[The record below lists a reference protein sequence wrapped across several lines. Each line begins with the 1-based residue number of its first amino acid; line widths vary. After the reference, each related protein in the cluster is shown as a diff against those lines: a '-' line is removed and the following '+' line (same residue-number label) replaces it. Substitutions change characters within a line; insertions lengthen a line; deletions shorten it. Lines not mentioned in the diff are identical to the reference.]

1 MAVNG
6 MAKVTRP
13 TQTDRRYWLLKS
25 DPESFGFDDLWN
37 SPGRTTHWDGVRNFQ
52 ARNYMRD
59 EMKKGDLAFFYHSGG
74 DDPAIHGIVEIVRE
88 GYPDHTAVDP
98 KDPHYDPRS
107 KGVENPWSM
116 VDIHAIERLGRPVKL
131 SEMRT
136 KPELEG
142 MPLLQKGNRLSVQK
156 VGAAE
161 WNEVLAL
168 AKHGGG

>member
-1 MAVNG
+1 MT
-6 MAKVTRP
+6 KVTRAAHR
-13 TQTDRRYWLLKS
+13 DRHYWLLKS
-25 DPESFGFDDLWN
+25 EPDSFSFDDLWN
-37 SPGRTTHWDGVRNFQ
+37 APNRATHWDGVRNYQ

-59 EMKKGDLAFFYHSGG
+59 EMKKGDLAFFYHSGAEPG
-74 DDPAIHGIVEIVRE
+74 IVGIVEITRE

-107 KGVENPWSM
+107 KPGESSWSM
-116 VDIHAIERLGRPVKL
+116 VDIHAIERFSRPIAL
-131 SEMRT
+131 SELRQ

-161 WNEVLAL
+161 WNAVTAL
-168 AKHGGG
+168 AKQAPGV